1 MTLVDDGATLM
12 FPSLRLI
19 AEFSKLM
26 TLSFSY
32 RKTTQAL
39 NYLARQAGGRINKM
53 KALKL
58 VYFADR
64 YHLRRYG
71 RPITNDEYFAM
82 NFGPV
87 ASATKDLAEGSDF
100 RPDVEKQYASQYLD
114 AVSRYEYSSLA
125 AVEEKVFSQS
135 DLEALE
141 FAWTEF
147 KEFDQFQLA
156 ELTHAYPEWKRH
168 EAALAGGVN
177 SRVRMHFD
185 DFLEDAPPGI
195 NPCHPLSPEERAVR
209 RDEIADLREIHNLW
223 N

>member
-1 MTLVDDGATLM
+1 MTLT
-12 FPSLRLI
+12 
-19 AEFSKLM
+19 
-26 TLSFSY
+26 FSY

-53 KALKL
+53 EALKL

-64 YHLRRYG
+64 YHLRKFG

-114 AVSRYEYSSLA
+114 AVSRFEYSSLA
-125 AVEEKVFSQS
+125 PVEEKVFSQT
-135 DLEALE
+135 DLESLAFTWRE
-141 FAWTEF
+141 FGGS
-147 KEFDQFQLA
+147 DQFQLA

-168 EAALAGGVN
+168 EAALSSGVN
-177 SRVRMHFD
+177 SLLKMHFD
-185 DFLEDAPPGI
+185 DFLEDPPAGI
-195 NPCHPLSPEERAVR
+195 NPCHALDARERVAR

>member
-1 MTLVDDGATLM
+1 MTLT
-12 FPSLRLI
+12 
-19 AEFSKLM
+19 
-26 TLSFSY
+26 FSY

-64 YHLRRYG
+64 YHLRKYG

-100 RPDVEKQYASQYLD
+100 RPDVEKAYASQYLD
-114 AVSRYEYSSLA
+114 PVSRFEYSSLA

-135 DLEALE
+135 DLEALA
-141 FAWTEF
+141 FAWNEF
-147 KEFDQFQLA
+147 SALDQFQLA
-156 ELTHAYPEWKRH
+156 DLTHLYPEWKRH
-168 EAALAGGVN
+168 EAALSGGVN
-177 SRVRMHFD
+177 SRIRMHYE
-185 DFLEDAPPGI
+185 DFLADPPAAV
-195 NPCHPLSPEERAVR
+195 NPCHALDEGEREAR
-209 RDEIADLREIHNLW
+209 REEIADLRVIHDLW
-223 N
+223 S